1 MIAYTPT
8 DICIEYIDKKDAYY
22 LAKEGKIVYY
32 ASDSGRKSDFKWNTQ
47 TIVETCRIIR
57 ATMMGHE
64 DVLAEKDLVRAF
76 QEEGRVYEY
85 GAKSR
90 HVLASHVFNYNL
102 KSDMSMT
109 DEVVDAVVDV
119 ICNQAIPAILYNE
132 VDDLVRVTMKSLKI
146 ECGSTERGEL
156 IAKHFEAAGFEIRL
170 GTRRIQYKGNKVRA
184 IMSPGAYPSEVV
196 EIDYSRSL
204 SISGE
209 VVRRLK

>member
-109 DEVVDAVVDV
+109 DEVVDAVVDCDRSWCIGLSTWSIGNMRGYGLSNWSIGNMRDYV
-119 ICNQAIPAILYNE
+119 G
-132 VDDLVRVTMKSLKI
+132 KST
-146 ECGSTERGEL
+146 G
-156 IAKHFEAAGFEIRL
+156 
-170 GTRRIQYKGNKVRA
+170 
-184 IMSPGAYPSEVV
+184 
-196 EIDYSRSL
+196 
-204 SISGE
+204 
-209 VVRRLK
+209 